1 MEKAKGG
8 IAKVQ
13 TDLQKSTSAQEFDE
27 LFLMDNLSLA
37 ENAAGFGAEDSPVVN
52 NGLSMAGST
61 FPKAVLRNKGQ
72 QPKPHTFNE
81 CDSSSFLLR
90 VGPNYA
96 KTGAKAPGGLSLYEV
111 VGIE

>member
-1 MEKAKGG
+1 MEKAKSG

-13 TDLQKSTSAQEFDE
+13 TELQKSTSAQEFDA

-37 ENAAGFGAEDSPVVN
+37 EATGSGAEDSPVVN
-52 NGLSMAGST
+52 NGLPMAGST
-61 FPKAVLRNKGQ
+61 YPKAVLRSKGQ

-81 CDSSSFLLR
+81 CESSSFQLR

-111 VGIE
+111 VGME